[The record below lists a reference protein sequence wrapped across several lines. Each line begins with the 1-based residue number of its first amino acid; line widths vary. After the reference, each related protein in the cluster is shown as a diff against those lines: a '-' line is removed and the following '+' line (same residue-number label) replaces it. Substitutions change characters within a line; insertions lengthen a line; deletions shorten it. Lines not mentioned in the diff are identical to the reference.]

1 MSVDRMDDLLRNDG
15 YVISGENYQGIF
27 PEVGFTC
34 SGSIEGWVFVAEWVG
49 WNDREFTELQI
60 WRPTGNGVYTKVGN
74 TTIIT
79 DRIYSGFYEYPL
91 SSPLDFQAGDVF
103 GYYQPHSTRSQLRL
117 RFENGGRRKNQP
129 GYYYIGSSSASDLY
143 LPWGAMSTRHQTLLV
158 NVITS
163 ELTL

>member
-74 TTIIT
+74 TTINT
-79 DRIYSGFYEYPL
+79 TRSNSALYEYPV
-91 SSPLDFQAGDVF
+91 SPPLAFQAGDVL
-103 GYYQPHSTRSQLRL
+103 GYYQPEASRSQLRV
-117 RFENGGRRKNQP
+117 RFEKEGREPQL
-129 GYYYIGSSSASDLY
+129 GYYSGPTSPASVLFIH
-143 LPWGAMSTRHQTLLV
+143 PETLSDDRFRILI
-158 NVITS
+158 NVVTGKECIT
-163 ELTL
+163 